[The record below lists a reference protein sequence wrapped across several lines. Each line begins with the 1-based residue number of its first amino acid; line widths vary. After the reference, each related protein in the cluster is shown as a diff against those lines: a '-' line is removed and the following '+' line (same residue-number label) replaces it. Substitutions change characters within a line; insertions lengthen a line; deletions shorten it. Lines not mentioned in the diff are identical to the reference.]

1 MRTPTSFLVGMLVAM
16 STVAAQAPARLKL
29 MTYNILNYRNFTSYC
44 TSSNNNPITKEA
56 ALREVIAYAQPDLLV
71 CNEIGGA
78 TPSAHE
84 KILTDVLNTGGTTR
98 WASTS
103 YANNGFSTLVNGV
116 YYDQTKLGV
125 KREGMVSKS
134 VSNVDLVRVLDVVQF
149 YYKDS
154 LLSVNPD
161 TVFFTVVAAHLKA
174 GSAATDLADRATATA
189 ALMQHLTQRVSDPNV
204 LMGGDF
210 NIYKSQEAA
219 FQNLVNHSVASERFY
234 DPIGQLG
241 TWANNANY
249 APYHTQSTRNANT
262 NGGCFSGG
270 GLDDRLDQWLVSSS
284 VKDGLG
290 KVAYVPG
297 SFRIFGNDGMH
308 FNQGIDEGTNYSVPA
323 NVRTALYTVSDHLP
337 VMVELDI
344 QRLGIGMSEYAD
356 AKEMWMRSRAD
367 DGSSI
372 LYWRGPVPLNIEV
385 FDALG
390 RKVQTLSVESN
401 NQPLSPPSAASG
413 PLFFRT
419 ASESRTL
426 STYTWVP

>member
-1 MRTPTSFLVGMLVAM
+1 M

-116 YYDQTKLGV
+116 YYDQTKLGI

-134 VSNVDLVRVLDVVQF
+134 VSNVDLVRVLDVIQF

-189 ALMQHLTQRVSDPNV
+189 ALMQHLTQRVSDSNV
-204 LMGGDF
+204 LLGGDF

-219 FQNLVNHSVASERFY
+219 FQNLINHSVVSERFY

-241 TWANNANY
+241 NWANNPSY
-249 APYHTQSTRNANT
+249 APYHTQSTRNTNT

-308 FNQGIDEGTNYSVPA
+308 FNQGIDEGTNYSVPT

-344 QRLGIGMSEYAD
+344 QRLGIGVSEWTSTKD
-356 AKEMWMRSRAD
+356 LWMRGRAD
-367 DGSSI
+367 DGSSV
-372 LYWRGPVPLNIEV
+372 LYWRGPVPQVLEA

-390 RKVQTLSVESN
+390 RTVQTFSIESN
-401 NQPLSPPSAASG
+401 NQPLSPPSSAGG

-419 ASESRTL
+419 SPGSSTR

>member
-1 MRTPTSFLVGMLVAM
+1 
-16 STVAAQAPARLKL
+16 

-71 CNEIGGA
+71 CNEVGGA
-78 TPSAHE
+78 TPAAHE

-116 YYDQTKLGV
+116 YYDQTKLGI

-174 GSAATDLADRATATA
+174 GSATTDLADRATATA

-204 LMGGDF
+204 LLGGDF

-219 FQNLVNHSVASERFY
+219 FQNLINHSVASERFY

-241 TWANNANY
+241 TWTNNANY

-262 NGGCFSGG
+262 NNGCFSGG

-297 SFRIFGNDGMH
+297 SFRVVGNDGMH

-323 NVRTALYTVSDHLP
+323 NIRAALYTVSDHLP
-337 VMVELDI
+337 VLVELDI
-344 QRLGIGMSEYAD
+344 QRLGIGLSEYAD
-356 AKEMWMRSRAD
+356 AQRYWQQTRDANG
-367 DGSSI
+367 GSS
-372 LYWRGPVPLNIEV
+372 LYWRGPLPAQV
-385 FDALG
+385 DAYDAYG
-390 RKVQTLSVESN
+390 RWVHTQRVEQN
-401 NQPLSPPSAASG
+401 NQPLERPSAASG
-413 PLFFRT
+413 LIFLR
-419 ASESRTL
+419 AGNGSS
-426 STYTWVP
+426 SATYTWVP

>member
-1 MRTPTSFLVGMLVAM
+1 MRLKTILWVCLLGWNGSAW
-16 STVAAQAPARLKL
+16 AQAPARLTL

-71 CNEIGGA
+71 CNEVGGA
-78 TPSAHE
+78 TPAAHE

-116 YYDQTKLGV
+116 YYDQTKLGI

-174 GSAATDLADRATATA
+174 GSATTDLADRATATA

-204 LMGGDF
+204 LLGGDF

-219 FQNLVNHSVASERFY
+219 FQNLINHSVASERFY

-241 TWANNANY
+241 TWTNNANY

-262 NGGCFSGG
+262 NNGCFSGG

-297 SFRIFGNDGMH
+297 SFRVVGNDGMH

-323 NVRTALYTVSDHLP
+323 NIRAALYTVSDHLP
-337 VMVELDI
+337 VLVELDI
-344 QRLGIGMSEYAD
+344 QRLGIGLEEPAAAQRYWQQTRD
-356 AKEMWMRSRAD
+356 ANG
-367 DGSSI
+367 GSS
-372 LYWRGPVPLNIEV
+372 LYWRGPLPAQV
-385 FDALG
+385 DAYDAYG
-390 RKVQTLSVESN
+390 RWVHTQRVEQN
-401 NQPLSPPSAASG
+401 NQPLERPSAASG
-413 PLFFRT
+413 LIFLR
-419 ASESRTL
+419 AENGSS
-426 STYTWVP
+426 SATYTWVP

>member
-1 MRTPTSFLVGMLVAM
+1 MRLKTILWVCLLGWNGSAW
-16 STVAAQAPARLKL
+16 AQAPARLTL

-71 CNEIGGA
+71 CNEVGGA

-84 KILTDVLNTGGTTR
+84 KILTDVLNTNGVNR

-116 YYDQTKLGV
+116 YYDQTKLGI

-174 GSAATDLADRATATA
+174 GSATTDLADRATATA

-204 LMGGDF
+204 LLGGDF

-219 FQNLVNHSVASERFY
+219 FQNLINHSVASERFY

-241 TWANNANY
+241 TWTNNANY

-262 NGGCFSGG
+262 NNGCFSGG

-297 SFRIFGNDGMH
+297 SFRVVGNDGMH

-323 NVRTALYTVSDHLP
+323 NIRAALYTVSDHLP
-337 VMVELDI
+337 VLVELDI
-344 QRLGIGMSEYAD
+344 QRLGIGLDEYAD
-356 AKEMWMRSRAD
+356 AQRYWQQTRDANG
-367 DGSSI
+367 GSS
-372 LYWRGPVPLNIEV
+372 LYWRGPLPAQV
-385 FDALG
+385 DAYDAYG
-390 RKVQTLSVESN
+390 RWVHTQRVEQN
-401 NQPLSPPSAASG
+401 NQPLERPSAASG
-413 PLFFRT
+413 LIFLR
-419 ASESRTL
+419 AENGSS
-426 STYTWVP
+426 SATYTWVP

>member
-1 MRTPTSFLVGMLVAM
+1 MRLKTILWVCLLGWNGSAW
-16 STVAAQAPARLKL
+16 AQAPARLTL

-44 TSSNNNPITKEA
+44 TSSNNNPVAKEA
-56 ALREVIAYAQPDLLV
+56 ALREVVQYLQPDLLV
-71 CNEIGGA
+71 CNEVGGA
-78 TPSAHE
+78 TPAAHE

-116 YYDQTKLGV
+116 YYDQTKLGI

-174 GSAATDLADRATATA
+174 GSATTDLADRATATA

-204 LMGGDF
+204 LLGGDF

-219 FQNLVNHSVASERFY
+219 FQNLINHSVASERFY

-241 TWANNANY
+241 TWTNNANY

-262 NGGCFSGG
+262 NNGCFSGG

-297 SFRIFGNDGMH
+297 SFRVVGNDGMH

-323 NVRTALYTVSDHLP
+323 NIRAALYTVSDHLP
-337 VMVELDI
+337 LLVELDI
-344 QRLGIGMSEYAD
+344 QRLGIGLDEYAD
-356 AKEMWMRSRAD
+356 AQRYWQQTRDANG
-367 DGSSI
+367 GSS
-372 LYWRGPVPLNIEV
+372 LYWRGPLPAQV
-385 FDALG
+385 DAYDAYG
-390 RKVQTLSVESN
+390 RWVHTQRVEQN
-401 NQPLSPPSAASG
+401 NQPLERPSAASG
-413 PLFFRT
+413 LIFLR
-419 ASESRTL
+419 AENGSS
-426 STYTWVP
+426 SATYTWVP

>member
-1 MRTPTSFLVGMLVAM
+1 
-16 STVAAQAPARLKL
+16 
-29 MTYNILNYRNFTSYC
+29 
-44 TSSNNNPITKEA
+44 
-56 ALREVIAYAQPDLLV
+56 
-71 CNEIGGA
+71 
-78 TPSAHE
+78 
-84 KILTDVLNTGGTTR
+84 
-98 WASTS
+98 
-103 YANNGFSTLVNGV
+103 
-116 YYDQTKLGV
+116 
-125 KREGMVSKS
+125 MVSKS
-134 VSNVDLVRVLDVVQF
+134 VSNVDLVRVLDVIQF

-204 LMGGDF
+204 LLGGDF

-241 TWANNANY
+241 TWANNPSY
-249 APYHTQSTRNANT
+249 APYHTQSTRNSNT

-344 QRLGIGMSEYAD
+344 QRLGIGVSEWTSTKD
-356 AKEMWMRSRAD
+356 LWMRGRAD
-367 DGSSI
+367 DGSSV
-372 LYWRGPVPLNIEV
+372 LYWRGPVPQVLEA

-390 RKVQTLSVESN
+390 RTVQTFSIESN
-401 NQPLSPPSAASG
+401 NQPLSPPSTAGG

-419 ASESRTL
+419 SPGS
-426 STYTWVP
+426 STRSTFTWVP

>member
-1 MRTPTSFLVGMLVAM
+1 MLVAM

-116 YYDQTKLGV
+116 YYDQTKLGI

-134 VSNVDLVRVLDVVQF
+134 VSNVDLVRVLDVIQF

-189 ALMQHLTQRVSDPNV
+189 ALMQHLTQRVSDSNV
-204 LMGGDF
+204 LLGGDF

-219 FQNLVNHSVASERFY
+219 FQNLINHSVVSERFY

-241 TWANNANY
+241 NWANNPSY
-249 APYHTQSTRNANT
+249 APYHTQSTRNTNT

-308 FNQGIDEGTNYSVPA
+308 FNQGIDEGTNYSVPT

-344 QRLGIGMSEYAD
+344 QRLGIGVSEWTSTKD
-356 AKEMWMRSRAD
+356 LWMRGRAD
-367 DGSSI
+367 DGSSV
-372 LYWRGPVPLNIEV
+372 LYWRGPVPQVLEA

-390 RKVQTLSVESN
+390 RTVQTFSIESN
-401 NQPLSPPSAASG
+401 NQPLSPPSSAGG

-419 ASESRTL
+419 SPGSSTR

>member
-1 MRTPTSFLVGMLVAM
+1 MRLKTILWVCLLGWNGSAW
-16 STVAAQAPARLKL
+16 AQAPARLTL

-71 CNEIGGA
+71 CNEVGGA
-78 TPSAHE
+78 TPAAHE

-116 YYDQTKLGV
+116 YYDQTKLGI

-174 GSAATDLADRATATA
+174 GSVTTDLADRATAIA

-204 LMGGDF
+204 LLGGDF

-219 FQNLVNHSVASERFY
+219 FQNLINHSVASERFY

-241 TWANNANY
+241 TWTNNANY

-262 NGGCFSGG
+262 NNGCFSGG

-297 SFRIFGNDGMH
+297 SFRVVGNDGMH

-323 NVRTALYTVSDHLP
+323 NIRAALYTVSDHLP
-337 VMVELDI
+337 VLVELDI
-344 QRLGIGMSEYAD
+344 QRLGIGLDEYAD
-356 AKEMWMRSRAD
+356 AQRYWQQTRDANG
-367 DGSSI
+367 GSS
-372 LYWRGPVPLNIEV
+372 LYWRGPLPAQV
-385 FDALG
+385 DAYDAYG
-390 RKVQTLSVESN
+390 RWVHTQRVEQN
-401 NQPLSPPSAASG
+401 NQPLERPSAASG
-413 PLFFRT
+413 LIFLR
-419 ASESRTL
+419 AGNGSS
-426 STYTWVP
+426 SATYTWVP

>member
-1 MRTPTSFLVGMLVAM
+1 
-16 STVAAQAPARLKL
+16 

-71 CNEIGGA
+71 CNEVGGA
-78 TPSAHE
+78 TPAAHE

-116 YYDQTKLGV
+116 YYDQTKLGI

-174 GSAATDLADRATATA
+174 GSATTDLADRATATA

-204 LMGGDF
+204 LLGGDF

-219 FQNLVNHSVASERFY
+219 FQNLINHSVASERFY

-241 TWANNANY
+241 TWTNNANY

-262 NGGCFSGG
+262 NNGCFSGG

-297 SFRIFGNDGMH
+297 SFRVVGNDGMH

-323 NVRTALYTVSDHLP
+323 NIRAALYTVSDHLP
-337 VMVELDI
+337 VLVELDI
-344 QRLGIGMSEYAD
+344 QRLGIGLDEPAAAQRYWQQTRD
-356 AKEMWMRSRAD
+356 ANG
-367 DGSSI
+367 GSS
-372 LYWRGPVPLNIEV
+372 LYWRGPLPAQV
-385 FDALG
+385 DAYDAYG
-390 RKVQTLSVESN
+390 RWVHTQRVEQN
-401 NQPLSPPSAASG
+401 NQPLERPSAASG
-413 PLFFRT
+413 LIFLR
-419 ASESRTL
+419 AENGSS
-426 STYTWVP
+426 SATYTWVP

>member
-1 MRTPTSFLVGMLVAM
+1 
-16 STVAAQAPARLKL
+16 

-71 CNEIGGA
+71 CNEVGGA
-78 TPSAHE
+78 TPAAHE

-116 YYDQTKLGV
+116 YYDQTKLGI

-204 LMGGDF
+204 LLGGDF

-219 FQNLVNHSVASERFY
+219 FQNLINHSVASERFY

-241 TWANNANY
+241 TWTNNANY

-262 NGGCFSGG
+262 NNGCFSGG

-297 SFRIFGNDGMH
+297 SFRVVGNDGMH

-323 NVRTALYTVSDHLP
+323 NIRAALYTVSDHLP
-337 VMVELDI
+337 VLVELDI
-344 QRLGIGMSEYAD
+344 QRLGIGLDEPAD
-356 AKEMWMRSRAD
+356 AQRYWQQTRDANG
-367 DGSSI
+367 GSS
-372 LYWRGPVPLNIEV
+372 LYWRGPLPAQV
-385 FDALG
+385 DAYDAYG
-390 RKVQTLSVESN
+390 RWVHTQRVEQN
-401 NQPLSPPSAASG
+401 NQPLERPSAASG
-413 PLFFRT
+413 LIFLR
-419 ASESRTL
+419 AENGSS
-426 STYTWVP
+426 SATYTWVP

>member
-1 MRTPTSFLVGMLVAM
+1 MRLKTILWVCLLGWNGSAW
-16 STVAAQAPARLKL
+16 AQAPARLTL

-71 CNEIGGA
+71 CNEVGGA
-78 TPSAHE
+78 TPAAHE

-116 YYDQTKLGV
+116 YYDQTKLGI

-174 GSAATDLADRATATA
+174 GSATTDLADRATATA

-204 LMGGDF
+204 LLGGDF

-219 FQNLVNHSVASERFY
+219 FQNLINHSVASERFY

-241 TWANNANY
+241 TWTNNANY

-262 NGGCFSGG
+262 NNGCFSGG

-297 SFRIFGNDGMH
+297 SFRVVGNDGMH

-323 NVRTALYTVSDHLP
+323 NIRAALYTVSDHLP
-337 VMVELDI
+337 VLVELDI
-344 QRLGIGMSEYAD
+344 QRLGIGLDEYAD
-356 AKEMWMRSRAD
+356 AQRYWQQTRDANG
-367 DGSSI
+367 GSS
-372 LYWRGPVPLNIEV
+372 LYWRGPLPAQV
-385 FDALG
+385 DAYDAYG
-390 RKVQTLSVESN
+390 RWVHTQRVEQN
-401 NQPLSPPSAASG
+401 NQPLERPSAASG
-413 PLFFRT
+413 LIFLR
-419 ASESRTL
+419 AENGSS
-426 STYTWVP
+426 SATYTWVP

>member
-1 MRTPTSFLVGMLVAM
+1 MA
-16 STVAAQAPARLKL
+16 TVSAQAPARLKL

-44 TSSNNNPITKEA
+44 TSSNNNPLTKEA

-71 CNEIGGA
+71 CNEVGGA
-78 TPSAHE
+78 TPAAHE

-125 KREGMVSKS
+125 KREGTVSKS
-134 VSNVDLVRVLDVVQF
+134 LTNTDLVRVLDVVQF

-154 LLSVNPD
+154 LLSNNPD

-174 GSAATDLADRATATA
+174 GSATTDLADRATATA

-219 FQNLVNHSVASERFY
+219 FQNLINHSVASERFY

-241 TWANNANY
+241 TWANNPSY

-270 GLDDRLDQWLVSSS
+270 GLDDRLDHWLMTSS

-323 NVRTALYTVSDHLP
+323 NVRSALYTVSDHLP

-344 QRLGIGMSEYAD
+344 QRLGIGVAEWNNPKD
-356 AKEMWMRSRAD
+356 LWMRGKTD
-367 DGSSI
+367 DGSSAV
-372 LYWRGPVPLNIEV
+372 YWRGAVPQQVEV
-385 FDALG
+385 FDAWG
-390 RKVQTLSVESN
+390 RKVQDQVIESN
-401 NQPLSPPSAASG
+401 NTPIHPLQTDG
-413 PLFFRT
+413 PLFFRAT
-419 ASESRTL
+419 SGSHPP
-426 STYTWVP
+426 STFTWIP

>member
-1 MRTPTSFLVGMLVAM
+1 
-16 STVAAQAPARLKL
+16 

-71 CNEIGGA
+71 CNEVGGA
-78 TPSAHE
+78 TPAAHE

-116 YYDQTKLGV
+116 YYDQTKLGI

-174 GSAATDLADRATATA
+174 GSATTDLADRATATT

-204 LMGGDF
+204 LLGGDF

-219 FQNLVNHSVASERFY
+219 FQNLINHSVASERFY

-241 TWANNANY
+241 TWTNNANY

-262 NGGCFSGG
+262 NNGCFSGG

-297 SFRIFGNDGMH
+297 SFRVVGNDGMH
-308 FNQGIDEGTNYSVPA
+308 FNQGIDEGTNFSIPA
-323 NVRTALYTVSDHLP
+323 NIRTALYAISDHLP
-337 VMVELDI
+337 VLVELEV
-344 QRLGIGMSEYAD
+344 QRLGIGLDEPAAAQRYWQQTRD
-356 AKEMWMRSRAD
+356 ANG
-367 DGSSI
+367 GSS
-372 LYWRGPVPLNIEV
+372 LYWRGPLPAQV
-385 FDALG
+385 DAYDAYG
-390 RKVQTLSVESN
+390 RWVHTQRVEQN
-401 NQPLSPPSAASG
+401 NQPLERPSAASG
-413 PLFFRT
+413 LIFLR
-419 ASESRTL
+419 AENGSS
-426 STYTWVP
+426 SATYTWVP

>member
-1 MRTPTSFLVGMLVAM
+1 MLVAM

-116 YYDQTKLGV
+116 YYDQTKLGI

-134 VSNVDLVRVLDVVQF
+134 VSNVDLVRVLDVIQF

-189 ALMQHLTQRVSDPNV
+189 ALMQHLTQRVSDSNV
-204 LMGGDF
+204 LLGGDF

-219 FQNLVNHSVASERFY
+219 FQNLINHSVVSERFY

-241 TWANNANY
+241 TWANNPSY
-249 APYHTQSTRNANT
+249 APYHTQSTRNSNT

-344 QRLGIGMSEYAD
+344 QRLGIGVSEWTSTKD
-356 AKEMWMRSRAD
+356 LWMRGRAD
-367 DGSSI
+367 DGSSV
-372 LYWRGPVPLNIEV
+372 LYWRGPVPQVLEA

-390 RKVQTLSVESN
+390 RTVQTFSIESN
-401 NQPLSPPSAASG
+401 NQPLSPPSSAGG

-419 ASESRTL
+419 SPGSSTR

>member
-1 MRTPTSFLVGMLVAM
+1 
-16 STVAAQAPARLKL
+16 

-71 CNEIGGA
+71 CNEVGGA
-78 TPSAHE
+78 TPAAHE

-116 YYDQTKLGV
+116 YYDQTKLGI

-174 GSAATDLADRATATA
+174 GSATTDLADRATATA

-204 LMGGDF
+204 LLGGDF

-219 FQNLVNHSVASERFY
+219 FQNLINHSVASERFY

-241 TWANNANY
+241 TWTNNANY

-262 NGGCFSGG
+262 NNGCFSGG

-297 SFRIFGNDGMH
+297 SFRVVGNDGMH

-323 NVRTALYTVSDHLP
+323 NIRAALYTVSDHLP
-337 VMVELDI
+337 VLVELDI
-344 QRLGIGMSEYAD
+344 QRLGIGLSEYAD
-356 AKEMWMRSRAD
+356 AQRYWQQTRD
-367 DGSSI
+367 DNGGSS
-372 LYWRGPVPLNIEV
+372 LYWRGPLPAQV
-385 FDALG
+385 DAYDAYG
-390 RKVQTLSVESN
+390 RWVHTQRVEQN
-401 NQPLSPPSAASG
+401 NQPLERPSAASG
-413 PLFFRT
+413 LIFLR
-419 ASESRTL
+419 AGNGSS
-426 STYTWVP
+426 SATYTWVP

>member
-1 MRTPTSFLVGMLVAM
+1 MRLKTILWVCLLGWNGSAW
-16 STVAAQAPARLKL
+16 AQAPARLTL

-71 CNEIGGA
+71 CNEVGGA
-78 TPSAHE
+78 TPAAHE

-116 YYDQTKLGV
+116 YYDQTKLGI

-174 GSAATDLADRATATA
+174 GSATTDLADRATATA

-204 LMGGDF
+204 LLGGDF

-219 FQNLVNHSVASERFY
+219 FQNLINHSVASERFY

-241 TWANNANY
+241 TWTNNANY

-262 NGGCFSGG
+262 NNGCFSGG

-297 SFRIFGNDGMH
+297 SFRVVGNDGMH

-323 NVRTALYTVSDHLP
+323 NIRAALYTVSDHLP
-337 VMVELDI
+337 VLVELDI
-344 QRLGIGMSEYAD
+344 QRVGIGLDEYAD
-356 AKEMWMRSRAD
+356 AQRYWQQTRDANG
-367 DGSSI
+367 GSS
-372 LYWRGPVPLNIEV
+372 LYWRGPLPAQV
-385 FDALG
+385 DAYDAYG
-390 RKVQTLSVESN
+390 RWVHTQRVEQN
-401 NQPLSPPSAASG
+401 NQPLERPSAASG
-413 PLFFRT
+413 LIFLR
-419 ASESRTL
+419 AENGSS
-426 STYTWVP
+426 SATYTWVP

>member
-1 MRTPTSFLVGMLVAM
+1 MRLKTILWVCLLGWNGSAW
-16 STVAAQAPARLKL
+16 AQAPARLTL

-71 CNEIGGA
+71 CNEVGGA
-78 TPSAHE
+78 TPAAHE

-116 YYDQTKLGV
+116 YYDQTKLGI

-174 GSAATDLADRATATA
+174 GSATTDLADRATATA

-204 LMGGDF
+204 LLGGDF

-219 FQNLVNHSVASERFY
+219 FQNLINHSVASERFY

-241 TWANNANY
+241 TWTNNANY

-262 NGGCFSGG
+262 NNGCFSGG

-297 SFRIFGNDGMH
+297 SFRVVGNDGMH

-323 NVRTALYTVSDHLP
+323 NIRAALYTVSDHLP
-337 VMVELDI
+337 VLVELDI
-344 QRLGIGMSEYAD
+344 QRLGIGLDEPAD
-356 AKEMWMRSRAD
+356 AQRYWQQTRDANG
-367 DGSSI
+367 GSS
-372 LYWRGPVPLNIEV
+372 LYWRGPLPAQV
-385 FDALG
+385 DAYDAYG
-390 RKVQTLSVESN
+390 RWVHTQRVEQN
-401 NQPLSPPSAASG
+401 NQPLERPSAASG
-413 PLFFRT
+413 LIFLR
-419 ASESRTL
+419 AENGSS
-426 STYTWVP
+426 SATYTWVP

>member
-1 MRTPTSFLVGMLVAM
+1 MRLKTILWVCLLGWNGSAW
-16 STVAAQAPARLKL
+16 AQAPARLTL

-71 CNEIGGA
+71 CNEVGVA

-84 KILTDVLNTGGTTR
+84 KILTDVLNTNGVNR

-116 YYDQTKLGV
+116 YYDQTKLGI

-174 GSAATDLADRATATA
+174 GSATTDLADRATATA

-204 LMGGDF
+204 LLGGDF

-219 FQNLVNHSVASERFY
+219 FQNLINHSVASERFY

-241 TWANNANY
+241 TWTNNANY

-262 NGGCFSGG
+262 NNGCFSGG

-297 SFRIFGNDGMH
+297 SFRVVGNDGMH

-323 NVRTALYTVSDHLP
+323 NIRAALYTVSDHLP
-337 VMVELDI
+337 VLVELDI
-344 QRLGIGMSEYAD
+344 QRLGIGLDEYAD
-356 AKEMWMRSRAD
+356 AQRYWQQTRDANG
-367 DGSSI
+367 GSS
-372 LYWRGPVPLNIEV
+372 LYWRGPLPAQV
-385 FDALG
+385 DAYDAYG
-390 RKVQTLSVESN
+390 RWVHTQRVEQN
-401 NQPLSPPSAASG
+401 NQPLERPSAASG
-413 PLFFRT
+413 LIFLR
-419 ASESRTL
+419 AGNGSS
-426 STYTWVP
+426 SATYTWVP